1 MKVLVK
7 KSILESIVANVNPYL
22 EKKDLSSINSHIF
35 ISAIGDTL
43 NIKATDHEIGLAY
56 KISNNITINE
66 EGQATANGTKLLQI
80 IKGLKDGDITLETDD
95 KYIFIRQNNSKYKL
109 PMQNPSDFPAF
120 PNTNDKSKFEINAGI
135 ISRSLKKISPCIDV
149 QSPKIEITG
158 ALLDIQ
164 DQKINLVATDN
175 KRLSIYKLNLALG
188 KEFKLIIP
196 KKAIT
201 EIQKLFF
208 EDIEIYYD
216 ENIFIA
222 ISPNF
227 EFFTK
232 LINGNYP
239 NYEKI
244 IKDDFKNNINLD
256 RDKMVDGIK
265 TISMLSE
272 NIKITF
278 NSDNILFE
286 SHNEDNSEAKTRINY
301 DLNLSD
307 SFSFVVK
314 TKFILDF
321 LSSIENTEFK
331 LGFNDPT
338 LPFVLESG
346 ELKTII
352 VPMNE

>member
-1 MKVLVK
+1 
-7 KSILESIVANVNPYL
+7 
-22 EKKDLSSINSHIF
+22 
-35 ISAIGDTL
+35 
-43 NIKATDHEIGLAY
+43 
-56 KISNNITINE
+56 
-66 EGQATANGTKLLQI
+66 
-80 IKGLKDGDITLETDD
+80 
-95 KYIFIRQNNSKYKL
+95 
-109 PMQNPSDFPAF
+109 
-120 PNTNDKSKFEINAGI
+120 
-135 ISRSLKKISPCIDV
+135 
-149 QSPKIEITG
+149 
-158 ALLDIQ
+158 
-164 DQKINLVATDN
+164 
-175 KRLSIYKLNLALG
+175 
-188 KEFKLIIP
+188 
-196 KKAIT
+196 
-201 EIQKLFF
+201 
-208 EDIEIYYD
+208 
-216 ENIFIA
+216 
-222 ISPNF
+222 
-227 EFFTK
+227 
-232 LINGNYP
+232 
-239 NYEKI
+239 
-244 IKDDFKNNINLD
+244 
-256 RDKMVDGIK
+256 MVEGIK